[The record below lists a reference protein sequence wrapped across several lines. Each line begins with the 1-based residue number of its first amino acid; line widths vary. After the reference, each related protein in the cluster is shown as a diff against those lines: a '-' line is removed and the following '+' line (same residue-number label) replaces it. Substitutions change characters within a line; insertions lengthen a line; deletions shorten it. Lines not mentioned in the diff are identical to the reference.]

1 MHELGRC
8 EMVKG
13 YYEALAITRAASM
26 ADIKKAY
33 RKLSLKYHPERAAG
47 PKAEA
52 ETIFSEIS
60 EAYDVLSNPARR
72 AIYDQYGQKGL
83 KEGVPDGQGG
93 VKGGKYRFNNNALE
107 IFSTFF
113 GTSSPF
119 ADILGT
125 TGEEPPAF
133 YGDLTGMQLP
143 FAKQKAPAII
153 AQLEVTL
160 SEVFNGANKV
170 VAYTRK
176 KLTDEG
182 ITVDE
187 AVESQLEV
195 KPGSEE
201 GVISVLEGMGDQGVH
216 YLPGDV
222 EIELVLL
229 PDLLWSREGNNL
241 FFKHELTLAEAL
253 CGKIVEVPT
262 FDGRELAVPVTQVVA
277 PGDSQTVSGEGILG
291 ADLIIC
297 FDIVFPKTLTMEQ
310 KKTLKATLK

>member
-1 MHELGRC
+1 
-8 EMVKG
+8 MVKG

-26 ADIKKAY
+26 ADVKKAY
-33 RKLSLKYHPERAAG
+33 RKLSLKHHPERAAG

-52 ETIFSEIS
+52 ETVFSEIS

-72 AIYDQYGQKGL
+72 AIYDQYGEKGL

-107 IFSTFF
+107 IFSAFF

-176 KLTDEG
+176 KLTDDG

-195 KPGSEE
+195 NPGSEE

-229 PDLLWSREGNNL
+229 PDTLWSREGNNL
-241 FFKHELTLAEAL
+241 LYKHEITLAEAL

-277 PGDSQTVSGEGILG
+277 PGDSQVVSGEGILG

-310 KKTLKATLK
+310 KKVLKATLNA

>member
-1 MHELGRC
+1 
-8 EMVKG
+8 MVKG
-13 YYEALAITRAASM
+13 YYEALSITRAATI
-26 ADIKKAY
+26 ADVKKAY
-33 RKLSLKYHPERAAG
+33 RKLSLKHHPERSAG

-52 ETIFSEIS
+52 EIVFSEIS

-72 AIYDQYGQKGL
+72 AIYDQYGEKGL
-83 KEGVPDGQGG
+83 KEGIPDGHGG
-93 VKGGKYRFNNNALE
+93 LKGGKYRFNNNALE
-107 IFSTFF
+107 IFSAFF

-143 FAKQKAPAII
+143 FAKQKAPAIV

-160 SEVFNGANKV
+160 AEVYNGANKV

-176 KLTDEG
+176 KLTEEG
-182 ITVDE
+182 VTVDE

-195 KPGSEE
+195 KPGSDE
-201 GVISVLEGMGDQGVH
+201 GVLTVLEGMGDQGVH

-222 EIELVLL
+222 EVELVLL
-229 PDLLWSREGNNL
+229 PDPLWSREGNNL
-241 FFKHELTLAEAL
+241 LYKHELTLAEAL

-262 FDGRELAVPVTQVVA
+262 FDGRELAVPVTQVIA

-291 ADLIIC
+291 ADLIVC
-297 FDIVFPKTLTMEQ
+297 FEIQFPKTLTMEQ
-310 KKTLKATLK
+310 KKVIKSTLKA